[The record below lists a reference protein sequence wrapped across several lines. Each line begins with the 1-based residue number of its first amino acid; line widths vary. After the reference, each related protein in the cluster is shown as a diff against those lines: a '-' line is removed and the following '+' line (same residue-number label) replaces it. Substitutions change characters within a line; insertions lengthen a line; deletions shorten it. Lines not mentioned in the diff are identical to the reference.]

1 VPSAS
6 PQARDVLTQD
16 ALSQIRNLDRILPS
30 QPVLSKYFNRDQEQF
45 YPQLESLPNSVL
57 PTRTIEEKCDL
68 VAKPGVSYSSL
79 GSDFNTL
86 HF

>member
-30 QPVLSKYFNRDQEQF
+30 QPVLSKYFNRDQA
-45 YPQLESLPNSVL
+45 QLESLPNSVL